1 MDIKKLLAITFM
13 AAALTAVA
21 LEPSKVKEYEQ
32 YAKEGES
39 WAAASLARAYANGDE
54 LEKTIRKLINI
65 TKSSARSALLSRKPR
80 LQYSKSKQI

>member
-39 WAAASLARAYANGDE
+39 WAAASLD
-54 LEKTIRKLINI
+54 RKSTRLN
-65 TKSSARSALLSRKPR
+65 SSH
-80 LQYSKSKQI
+80 